1 MKDLLG
7 REILIGDTVAYP
19 GRYGSHLWVSIA
31 KVIGFG
37 ERKEVWS
44 DRKKPILKVQI
55 KDSSD
60 QWEGKNS
67 GRKTFVERIDRV
79 VIIDVSKQKEA
90 V

>member
-1 MKDLLG
+1 MRDLLG
-7 REILIGDTVAYP
+7 REIRVGDTVVYP

-37 ERKEVWS
+37 ERADTWS

-55 KDSSD
+55 KNSSD
-60 QWEGKNS
+60 EWEQ
-67 GRKTFVERIDRV
+67 RRETFVERIDRV
-79 VIIDVSKQKEA
+79 VVIDVENKKEA